1 MAAGAAIRPSSALGY
16 CGEELR
22 RYDHDRYLTSLFAP
36 REKRDHLF
44 ALYAFNLEVA
54 KTAEVVSE
62 AMLGRIR
69 LQWWREAIEGIY
81 AGTPRHHEV
90 VAPLARAVD
99 AHDLTRCHF
108 ERLIDA
114 READLEP
121 APPASLA
128 ALEAYAE
135 ATSSTLVWLAL
146 EILGIKDETGR
157 RAGRGLGIAWAYIG
171 LLRALP
177 FHARRRRL
185 HLPLDLLAEAGLG
198 PEEIFA
204 GGSSAALRDVV
215 SRVAAEAG
223 RHLGESR
230 ACRASL
236 PKAAGPALLPAC
248 LACGYLRLLTRV
260 GHDPFDPRLQAPQP
274 GRAWRLLW
282 AALTGRY

>member
-1 MAAGAAIRPSSALGY
+1 MAAGAATRPSSALGY

-22 RYDHDRYLTSLFAP
+22 RHDHDRYLTCLFAP
-36 REKRDHLF
+36 RAVRWDLF

-81 AGTPRHHEV
+81 AGSPRQHEV
-90 VAPLARAVD
+90 VEPLARAVK
-99 AHDLTRCHF
+99 ARDLTRDHF

-121 APPASLA
+121 APPESLA
-128 ALEAYAE
+128 ALETYAE
-135 ATSSTLVWLAL
+135 ATSATLVWLAL
-146 EILGIKDETGR
+146 EILGVRDEASQ
-157 RAGRGLGIAWAYIG
+157 RAGRSLGIAWAYVG

-177 FHARRRRL
+177 FHAGRRRL
-185 HLPLDLLAEAGLG
+185 YLPLDLMSAAGLG
-198 PEEIFA
+198 SEEVFA
-204 GGSSAALRDVV
+204 GRSSVALQDVA
-215 SRVAAEAG
+215 SQVAAEAR
-223 RHLGESR
+223 RHLDAVR
-230 ACRASL
+230 ALRARL

-248 LACGYLRLLTRV
+248 LAGGYLRRLARV

-274 GRAWRLLW
+274 GKAWRLLW
-282 AALTGRY
+282 ATLTGRI

>member
-1 MAAGAAIRPSSALGY
+1 MAAGAATRPSSALGY

-22 RYDHDRYLTSLFAP
+22 RYDHDRYLTCLFAP
-36 REKRDHLF
+36 RAARDHLF

-54 KTAEVVSE
+54 KTPEVVSE

-81 AGTPRHHEV
+81 AGSPRHHEV
-90 VAPLARAVD
+90 VEPLARAVE
-99 AHDLTRCHF
+99 ARDLSRDLF
-108 ERLIDA
+108 QRLIDA

-121 APPASLA
+121 APPQSLT
-128 ALEAYAE
+128 ALETYAE

-146 EILGIKDETGR
+146 EVLGAKDESSR
-157 RAGRGLGIAWAYIG
+157 RAGRCLGIAWAYTG

-177 FHARRRRL
+177 FHARRRQL
-185 HLPLDLLAEAGLG
+185 YLPLDLMAEAGLD

-204 GGSSAALRDVV
+204 GRSSAALQEVA

-223 RHLGESR
+223 RHLGDAR
-230 ACRASL
+230 ALRASL
-236 PKAAGPALLPAC
+236 PKAAGPALLPAR
-248 LACGYLRLLTRV
+248 LAGGYLRLLARA
-260 GHDPFDPRLQAPQP
+260 GHDPFDPRVQAPQP

-282 AALTGRY
+282 AALSGRY

>member
-1 MAAGAAIRPSSALGY
+1 MAAEAAIRPSSALGY

-22 RYDHDRYLTSLFAP
+22 RYDHDRYLACLFAP
-36 REKRDHLF
+36 RAARAHLF

-54 KTAEVVSE
+54 KTPEVVSE

-81 AGTPRHHEV
+81 AGSPRQHEV
-90 VAPLARAVD
+90 VEPLAIAV
-99 AHDLTRCHF
+99 AERGLTRDHF

-121 APPASLA
+121 ASPGSLA

-146 EILGIKDETGR
+146 EVLGAQDESSR
-157 RAGRGLGIAWAYIG
+157 RAGRGLGIAWAYVG

-177 FHARRRRL
+177 FHAGRRRL
-185 HLPLDLLAEAGLG
+185 YLPQDLMAQAGL
-198 PEEIFA
+198 EATEVFA
-204 GGSSAALRDVV
+204 GRSPPALRDVV
-215 SRVAAEAG
+215 SRLATEAG
-223 RHLGESR
+223 RHLGEAR
-230 ACRASL
+230 RLRPSL

-248 LACGYLRLLTRV
+248 LAGGYLRILARA
-260 GHDPFDPRLQAPQP
+260 GHDPFDPRVQSPQP